1 MTTRRHSVT
10 VLLCPATI
18 YQHAARFGAGY
29 APTEKARF
37 AVVRDGDDK
46 QAPWVLV
53 HRRTG
58 ARVGSLLPVHARKL
72 TMTDMLAVASA
83 FEAATHLDWSPFDS
97 LPVTTP
103 ATTGTPKFANERAAQ
118 LLAGELRVIAA
129 GVVQ

>member
-1 MTTRRHSVT
+1 MTKRHPVK

-29 APTEKARF
+29 APSENARF
-37 AVVRDGDDK
+37 AVVRDGEGKD
-46 QAPWVLV
+46 APWAFV

-58 ARVGSLLPVHARKL
+58 ARVGSLLPVRARKL

-118 LLAGELRVIAA
+118 LLAGELRTIAA
-129 GVVQ
+129 GAVQ